1 MGNGG
6 TKPDEI
12 LKHAMALREIRASDA
27 WIMTTDGEISNTQ
40 VNALTTLANSEH
52 VMQIPIVLL
61 IAGNRYTHSPE
72 TTNISVAI
80 PFYAGATDAM
90 LLYKDVADGRIYVVS
105 AKGAFRKFFRSICP
119 PTPFFVWSGAVRRV
133 VRAACSR
140 GISCNATLTPV

>member
-1 MGNGG
+1 M
-6 TKPDEI
+6 I

-61 IAGNRYTHSPE
+61 IAGNRYTPSPE

-90 LLYKDVADGRIYVVS
+90 LLYKDVSDGRIYVVS
-105 AKGAFRKFFRSICP
+105 AKGAFRKFFPSIWLP
-119 PTPFFVWSGAVRRV
+119 SPVRV
-133 VRAACSR
+133 VWNCKTCRRRALPKRYLLQRNVYLS
-140 GISCNATLTPV
+140 LTMLIRTI